1 MTEKWLNNVKEATP
15 GAAGERGHSYSL
27 SKVPSSYSMS
37 KMHILLHVQDILL
50 LLLLLLFLAIAGTKH
65 MINPEKTPKEILV
78 SGLSSC
84 LRRPPLLMQ
93 SSSSSISCYQQIILR
108 SAFSASSVVLSVPD
122 RTSEKGFYYFSGRIF
137 LDEGFSWVSCKIQ
150 PEWFYSSMFH
160 LSHWIEVAT
169 FSSVLWSRHF
179 KPEA

>member
-78 SGLSSC
+78 SGLFVILSPKTTFAHAVFIFKYFMLSANNTQKCLLCQLSST
-84 LRRPPLLMQ
+84 LSAWQNFRERFLLFFRQ
-93 SSSSSISCYQQIILR
+93 N
-108 SAFSASSVVLSVPD
+108 FP
-122 RTSEKGFYYFSGRIF
+122 GWRIF
-137 LDEGFSWVSCKIQ
+137 LSF
-150 PEWFYSSMFH
+150 
-160 LSHWIEVAT
+160 L
-169 FSSVLWSRHF
+169 
-179 KPEA
+179 